1 MCIALQLLLVG
12 PCFLASAVVI
22 EMTFAEAGTGYL
34 SETGQ
39 QVKCEALSPRGR
51 SSTKPRCASF
61 GSKETNP
68 FGYFTAIVALGG
80 LSTLLWWSGQP
91 GRGLR
96 WRK

>member
-1 MCIALQLLLVG
+1 MLQLLLVG
-12 PCFLASAVVI
+12 PYFFASAVVI
-22 EMTFAEAGTGYL
+22 EMTFAEAEKGYL
-34 SETGQ
+34 SSMGL
-39 QVKCEALSPRGR
+39 QVKCEALAPRGR

-68 FGYFTAIVALGG
+68 FGYVTAIVALGG

-96 WRK
+96 WGK